1 MKKINDNQNPADD
14 NKIPF
19 DEPKVYPASD
29 DIYNTFRKVD
39 ENNPEEVTTLK
50 EGSETYTDE
59 AGNTENSKN
68 DLIGS
73 NLDVPG
79 SELDDQ
85 QENAGNED
93 EENNYY
99 SRGGDNHIELE
110 EN

>member
-1 MKKINDNQNPADD
+1 MKETNDNLNPADD

-19 DEPKVYPASD
+19 DEPVAYPASD
-29 DIYNTFRKVD
+29 DIYNKFRRVD
-39 ENNPEEVTTLK
+39 ENNPDDVTTLK

-59 AGNTENSKN
+59 AGNTENSKD

-79 SELDDQ
+79 AELDDQ
-85 QENAGNED
+85 QESIGSED

-99 SRGGDNHIELE
+99 SVGGDNHIELE